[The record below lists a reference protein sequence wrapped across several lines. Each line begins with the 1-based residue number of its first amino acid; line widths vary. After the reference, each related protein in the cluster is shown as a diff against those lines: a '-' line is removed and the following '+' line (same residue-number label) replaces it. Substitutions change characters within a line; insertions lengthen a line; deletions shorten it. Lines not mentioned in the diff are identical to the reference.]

1 MGAVMERGNRGYM
14 DFSKLWDNIPTEK
27 DLEEARLY
35 WNLRA
40 GTFNEQD
47 RDNCR
52 DIQQILKRKGY
63 DPTGKSLLDI
73 GCGPGKCSVELAK
86 GFEFVVGL
94 DLSDQMILHAREN
107 ARQGGRNNTAFYSMA
122 WEKTDLVKE
131 GWQDRFHV
139 VLASMTPAISN
150 AATLE
155 KMCQAGKELCI
166 LSSFVH
172 RRDLKV
178 ELEEYLG
185 LRSPTDP
192 LGNKV
197 YLAFNLLW
205 MWGYHPEVS
214 YTRVKI
220 HRETTLE
227 ESQDLYRLQLSFNGE
242 QEKKARSF
250 LENKACDG
258 LIVQEY
264 ETTIGWLTWNPNI
277 KP

>member
-1 MGAVMERGNRGYM
+1 MGGVMKRRNEGNM
-14 DFSKLWDNIPTEK
+14 DYSKLWDDIPTETE
-27 DLEEARLY
+27 LEEARLY

-52 DIQQILKRKGY
+52 DIHQLLEQKGF
-63 DPTGKSLLDI
+63 DPRGKTLLDI
-73 GCGPGKCSVELAK
+73 GCGPGKCTVELATE
-86 GFEFVVGL
+86 FESVVGL
-94 DLSDQMILHAREN
+94 DLSDQMIHHAREN
-107 ARQGGRNNTAFYSMA
+107 ARQAGRNNADFYSMA
-122 WEKTDLVKE
+122 WEKTDLAKE

-139 VLASMTPAISN
+139 VLASMTPAISH
-150 AATLE
+150 AASLE

-178 ELEEYLG
+178 ELEEHLG

-192 LGNKV
+192 SGNKV

-214 YTRVKI
+214 YTRVNI
-220 HRETTLE
+220 RRESTLE
-227 ESQDLYRLQLSFNGE
+227 ESLALYRLQMSFNEE
-242 QEKKARSF
+242 QEKKARFF
-250 LENKACDG
+250 LESKALDG

-264 ETTIGWLTWNPNI
+264 EATIGWLTWNPNK